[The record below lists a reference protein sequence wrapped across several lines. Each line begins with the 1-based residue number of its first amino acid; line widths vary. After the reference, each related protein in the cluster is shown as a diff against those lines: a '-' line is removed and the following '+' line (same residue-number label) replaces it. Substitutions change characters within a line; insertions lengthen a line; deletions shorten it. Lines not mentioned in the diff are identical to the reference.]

1 MNTSRYLHSPL
12 VKSIYKR
19 AGITPL
25 QAIQEYKSTYPE
37 LQDEKV
43 SYAGRLDPMADGV
56 LILLIGDA
64 NKVRNE
70 FLHLEKE
77 YRVEILF
84 GFATDSFDVLGMP
97 KDVSVKRIDESVLRD
112 CIGSFKGRILQKFPP
127 YSSKP
132 VQGKPLY
139 YWARQ
144 NLLDTIEIPM
154 KEREIYDI
162 KVVSLRSEKGDRII
176 EDIVARVGEVQG
188 DFRQDEIISAWSELL
203 PIYATHEFVVVTID
217 VAGSSGLYM
226 RQLCVDIGEKINMH
240 ALAYKITRTR
250 VGDFTIGERL
260 P

>member
-84 GFATDSFDVLGMP
+84 GFATDSFDVMGMP
-97 KDVSVKRIDESVLRD
+97 KDVSTNHIDEHELNT
-112 CIGSFKGRILQKFPP
+112 CMKTFKGKILQKFPP

-139 YWARQ
+139 YWARH
-144 NLLDTIEIPM
+144 NMLNAIEIPV
-154 KEREIYDI
+154 KEREIYTI
-162 KVVSLRSEKGDRII
+162 KVDSFRSETGASII
-176 EDIVARVGEVQG
+176 NDILTRVRMVQG
-188 DFRQDEIISAWSELL
+188 DFRQDEIIHAWTDLL
-203 PIYATHEFVVVTID
+203 QRYATEKFDIATIS
-217 VAGSSGLYM
+217 VSGSSGLYM
-226 RQLCVDIGEKINMH
+226 RQLCVDIGEKMEIP
-240 ALAYKITRTR
+240 ALAYSITRTR

>member
-1 MNTSRYLHSPL
+1 MNSSKYLHSPL

-25 QAIQEYKSTYPE
+25 QAIREFKDAHPD
-37 LQDEKV
+37 LQNEKI

-56 LILLIGDA
+56 LLLLIGEA
-64 NKVRNE
+64 NKMRNE

-84 GFATDSFDVLGMP
+84 GFATDSYDALGIP
-97 KDVSVKRIDESVLRD
+97 RDVSTKRIDERVVRES
-112 CIGSFKGRILQKFPP
+112 IGSFKGKILQKFPP

-144 NLLDTIEIPM
+144 NLLDTIEIPV
-154 KEREIYDI
+154 KEREIHTIDVI
-162 KVVSLRSEKGDRII
+162 TLRSMTGEYII
-176 EDIVARVGEVQG
+176 KNILERVGEVQG
-188 DFRQDEIISAWSELL
+188 DFRQDDIVSAWSELL
-203 PIYATHEFVVVTID
+203 PKYATQQFDVVT
-217 VAGSSGLYM
+217 VGVSGSSGLYM
-226 RQLCVDIGEKINMH
+226 RQLCVDIGKRLGLP